1 MTGVV
6 LAIVLCR
13 GVRFIAVFAEVVNRC
28 LIVWYESYASVPN
41 GIYEGLLQHGLYRHG
56 THDAQSAVLLAMVSV
71 NDRALMR
78 RLSSDDVVPGHVETV
93 AS

>member
-13 GVRFIAVFAEVVNRC
+13 GVRFIAVFAEVVNC
-28 LIVWYESYASVPN
+28 CDLVWYQSSAMVSI
-41 GIYEGLLQHGLYRHG
+41 GIHVGLLQHGLYRHG

-71 NDRALMR
+71 NDLALV
-78 RLSSDDVVPGHVETV
+78 LH
-93 AS
+93 